1 MMLHAEDPYDALVS
15 GKAAPR
21 QQLRVVN
28 TDNRKSCTVHFA
40 QPLPTVA
47 GKT

>member
-1 MMLHAEDPYDALVS
+1 VVDMMLQAEDPYDALTA

-28 TDNRKSCTVHFA
+28 
-40 QPLPTVA
+40 
-47 GKT
+47 